1 MIGKIF
7 LIQHYVN
14 QMNIKKKIAKYQK
27 VFWLILFVTSIGL
40 ASIYYINIGLKGRD
54 IKVNSLES
62 KSTEWI
68 KTSDVNN
75 ELTTGSSIQGKIISN
90 YPDLGSVLVRFTTF
104 RRGSKDIIIFR
115 IKEEGSDKDYFSAKY
130 NADQIQDNM
139 LFPFGFP
146 EIRNSENKNYIVEI
160 SSSNASTG
168 SGLAISKLSPNLMGY
183 HYFSKDWFN
192 EEPVNVLKFIR
203 MKAINLLS
211 DEYMLPAIIFSLI
224 IPIIHVLLFF
234 FFPED
239 ILLVFPILLISFIID
254 VQFILPIY
262 PVIIL
267 SSIVSLSLL
276 IIRLKMDLRVLL
288 LVCLLPISFLVLAIF
303 DSNTIVMEKSIVWL
317 VSIIFFLPIFNS
329 VYKPKTGIEDI
340 DPNNIIII
348 IRNRYIHTSL
358 QRIIKHILFF
368 VAITLLVKVVDKVID
383 ARVPFSDFFPDEYPM
398 NFIISVLTPVSLIV
412 TIFSSIYYRYIF
424 RNDKTKLYLL
434 VLTLLLSAITSSV
447 IRKQTD
453 FYSSAHIVNI
463 SPDSTSEPWVDVV
476 VTGFNFEDLPFIGK
490 VEINGVEQRIIFWS
504 NNKVVFRTN
513 PGSTKSGIII
523 ISTHRG
529 SITNLR
535 NFEYDLK

>member
-1 MIGKIF
+1 
-7 LIQHYVN
+7 
-14 QMNIKKKIAKYQK
+14 
-27 VFWLILFVTSIGL
+27 
-40 ASIYYINIGLKGRD
+40 
-54 IKVNSLES
+54 
-62 KSTEWI
+62 
-68 KTSDVNN
+68 
-75 ELTTGSSIQGKIISN
+75 
-90 YPDLGSVLVRFTTF
+90 
-104 RRGSKDIIIFR
+104 
-115 IKEEGSDKDYFSAKY
+115 
-130 NADQIQDNM
+130 
-139 LFPFGFP
+139 
-146 EIRNSENKNYIVEI
+146 
-160 SSSNASTG
+160 
-168 SGLAISKLSPNLMGY
+168 
-183 HYFSKDWFN
+183 
-192 EEPVNVLKFIR
+192 
-203 MKAINLLS
+203 
-211 DEYMLPAIIFSLI
+211 
-224 IPIIHVLLFF
+224 
-234 FFPED
+234 
-239 ILLVFPILLISFIID
+239 